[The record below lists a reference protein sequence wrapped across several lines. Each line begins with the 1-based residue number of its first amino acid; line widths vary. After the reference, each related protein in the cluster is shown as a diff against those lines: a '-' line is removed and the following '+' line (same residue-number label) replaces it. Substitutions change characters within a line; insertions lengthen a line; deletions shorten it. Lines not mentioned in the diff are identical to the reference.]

1 MAVPWR
7 KASCCVA
14 MRSRR
19 DPAMFWP
26 AHLRAAR
33 PGEVTVAEVAAKWG
47 FWHLGRF
54 ASTYRATFGE
64 LPSQSLRH

>member
-1 MAVPWR
+1 MGVPPR
-7 KASCCVA
+7 RYAQSL
-14 MRSRR
+14 RLSRARADLR
-19 DPAMFWP
+19 D
-26 AHLRAAR
+26 AR